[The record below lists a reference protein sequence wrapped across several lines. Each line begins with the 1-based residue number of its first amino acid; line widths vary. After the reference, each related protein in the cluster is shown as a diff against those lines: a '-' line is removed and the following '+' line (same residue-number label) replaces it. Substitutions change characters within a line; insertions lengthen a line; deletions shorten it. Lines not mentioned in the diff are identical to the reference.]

1 MLKEYLKELN
11 KCTLCPIKCGVN
23 RNNEELG
30 RCQAGNKI
38 KIGLYSLH
46 YDEEPCI
53 SGKEGSGTVF
63 FSNCNLKCKFCQNH
77 KISCEGKGKEIS
89 INKLANIFL
98 ELQEKGANNINLV
111 TAIPYVI
118 HIIEAIKQ
126 AKQKGLKIPILYNTS
141 GYETIETLKRL
152 EGYIDIYLPDFKYYD
167 NNLAY
172 RLSGIKDYRQTV
184 EQALLE
190 MQRQVGKNKYNEKG
204 ILQKGMIIRHLV
216 LPNNIQNS
224 KDVLNWIKENMG
236 EEITISLMAQYFPT
250 YKAIEDNEINRKLTQ
265 KEYNEIEKYL
275 YKLNIENGYI
285 QDLEDEEE
293 KYVPKF

>member
-1 MLKEYLKELN
+1 MLKEELKELN

-63 FSNCNLKCKFCQNH
+63 FSNCNLKCKFCQNY

-89 INKLANIFL
+89 INNLANIFL

-236 EEITISLMAQYFPT
+236 EEIIISLMAQYFPT

-265 KEYNEIEKYL
+265 KEYNEIENYL